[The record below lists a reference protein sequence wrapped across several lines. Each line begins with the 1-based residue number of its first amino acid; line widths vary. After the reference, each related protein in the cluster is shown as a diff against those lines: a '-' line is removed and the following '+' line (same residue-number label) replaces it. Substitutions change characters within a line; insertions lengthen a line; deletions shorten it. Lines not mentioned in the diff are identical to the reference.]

1 MRKVRESMFEN
12 ALEGLVASLF
22 IIVGAGVLLKEFLF
36 TEGIIYTI
44 LPIVLFIS
52 IIIVIPAL
60 GYKLA
65 KKKISIPELI
75 YIIIFIAVYLIQT
88 KYNFVIGILILGIG
102 IASLLQAL
110 DLRIIEEKLEFD
122 LKNL

>member
-1 MRKVRESMFEN
+1 MFEN